1 MKRFADEELDRRAAA
16 ALRLIISE
24 VASLPEVE
32 QYNGARSTAGAAA
45 LVVGVLVEACRKE
58 AVRLNEIESRM
69 MEAMQ

>member
-1 MKRFADEELDRRAAA
+1 MKGFANEELDRRAAA

-24 VASLPEVE
+24 VADLPEVQ
-32 QYNGARSTAGAAA
+32 QYNGSRSTAGAAA
-45 LVVGVLVEACRKE
+45 LVAGVLIEACRKE

>member
-16 ALRLIISE
+16 AMRLVISE
-24 VASLPEVE
+24 VAELPEVQ
-32 QYNGARSTAGAAA
+32 QYNGCRSTAAAAA
-45 LVVGVLVEACRKE
+45 LVAGVLIEACRKE

>member
-24 VASLPEVE
+24 VAELPEVQ
-32 QYNGARSTAGAAA
+32 QYNGSRSTAGAAA
-45 LVVGVLVEACRKE
+45 LVAGVLIEACRKE
-58 AVRLNEIESRM
+58 AIRLNEIESRM